1 MTWKEAL
8 EINTFPDEKLRTTD
22 VWDEAFNCNYSA
34 DGTCLL
40 EAEAFPSEVVVR
52 EGTKIICDDAF
63 AYQEYMD
70 DENEASYLEKITLP
84 EGLTHIGEGSFD
96 GCAYLR
102 SVRLPRS
109 LVSIGAGAFAFC
121 ASLKTI
127 TFPQSLR
134 VIGPDAFCECY
145 ELQKVH
151 LNAGLEAIG
160 KGAFSRCDA
169 LREIRVPAG
178 MSSHFKAMIPKSL
191 HRYLREGR

>member
-1 MTWKEAL
+1 M
-8 EINTFPDEKLRTTD
+8 
-22 VWDEAFNCNYSA
+22 
-34 DGTCLL
+34 
-40 EAEAFPSEVVVR
+40 
-52 EGTKIICDDAF
+52 
-63 AYQEYMD
+63 
-70 DENEASYLEKITLP
+70 
-84 EGLTHIGEGSFD
+84 
-96 GCAYLR
+96 
-102 SVRLPRS
+102 
-109 LVSIGAGAFAFC
+109 
-121 ASLKTI
+121 KTI

-145 ELQKVH
+145 ELQKVT

>member
-8 EINTFPDEKLRTTD
+8 EINTFPDDDLRADD

-34 DGTCLL
+34 DGRYLL
-40 EAEAFPSEVVVR
+40 EAEAFPSEVTVR
-52 EGTKIICDDAF
+52 PGTQIICDDAF
-63 AYQEYMD
+63 AYQDYMD

-121 ASLKTI
+121 ASLKTV
-127 TFPQSLR
+127 TCPQSLR

-145 ELQKVH
+145 ELQKVT

-160 KGAFSRCDA
+160 KGSFSRCDA